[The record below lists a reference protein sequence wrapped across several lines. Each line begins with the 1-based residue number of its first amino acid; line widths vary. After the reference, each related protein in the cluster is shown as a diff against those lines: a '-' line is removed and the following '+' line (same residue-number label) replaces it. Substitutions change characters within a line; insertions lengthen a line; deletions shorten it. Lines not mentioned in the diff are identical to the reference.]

1 MQEIESKMSLP
12 GFWDNQQEANRL
24 AREMSIV
31 KGTITLLDDIEAKMG
46 DCVAAASMAGEDADF
61 LTEAEGIL
69 HELEKEV
76 RELELE
82 TLLSGEY
89 DFNNAIISLHPGAG
103 GLESQDWAQ
112 MLMRMYTRWADA
124 RGYKVEVVDLQSCDE
139 GGIKSATLII
149 SGPWAYGFLR
159 AEKGVH
165 RLVRISPF
173 DASGR
178 RHTSFASMDVTPEIT
193 DDAIDVEI
201 RPDDLQVDTFRA
213 SGAGG
218 QHVNKTDSAVRMTH
232 LPTGIVVAC
241 QNQRSQIANRDTAM
255 RILKAKLY
263 EVELRKREEKMA
275 EHKDENKEIGWGSQI
290 RSYVFHPYSMAKDHR
305 TSYEVGNVYAVMDG
319 DIDGFI
325 FAWLA
330 SRIKR

>member
-1 MQEIESKMSLP
+1 MSQP
-12 GFWDNQQEANRL
+12 GFWEDQQEANRVS
-24 AREMSIV
+24 REMSIV
-31 KGTITLLDDIEAKMG
+31 KSKVTLLDDIAAKLA
-46 DCVAAASMAGEDADF
+46 DCAAAASLAEADADF
-61 LTEAEGIL
+61 MAEAEAL
-69 HELEKEV
+69 LPVLQKEV
-76 RELELE
+76 QELELE

-124 RGYKVEVVDLQSCDE
+124 RGYKVEIADLQPCDE

-165 RLVRISPF
+165 RLVRISPY

-178 RHTSFASMDVTPEIT
+178 RHTSFASMDVTPELE
-193 DDAIDVEI
+193 DDDIDIEI
-201 RPDDLQVDTFRA
+201 RPEDLQVDTFRA

-232 LPTGIVVAC
+232 LPSGIVVAC
-241 QNQRSQIANRDTAM
+241 QNQRSQIANRDTAL

-263 EVELRKREEKMA
+263 ELELRKREERMA

-305 TSYEVGNVYAVMDG
+305 TNYEVGNVYGVMDG

-325 FAWLA
+325 YAWLA
-330 SRIKR
+330 SRVKSKND

>member
-12 GFWDNQQEANRL
+12 GFWDDQQEANRL

-31 KGTITLLDDIEAKMG
+31 KSKITLLDDIEAKLG
-46 DCVAAASMAGEDADF
+46 DCVAAASMAEEDKEF
-61 LTEAEGIL
+61 LVEAESIL

-112 MLMRMYTRWADA
+112 MLMRMYTRWADT
-124 RGYKVEVVDLQSCDE
+124 RGYKVEIVDLQPCDE

-193 DDAIDVEI
+193 DDAIEVEI

-263 EVELRKREEKMA
+263 EVELRKREERMA

-325 FAWLA
+325 YAWLA

>member
-1 MQEIESKMSLP
+1 
-12 GFWDNQQEANRL
+12 
-24 AREMSIV
+24 
-31 KGTITLLDDIEAKMG
+31 
-46 DCVAAASMAGEDADF
+46 
-61 LTEAEGIL
+61 L

-112 MLMRMYTRWADA
+112 MLMRMYTRWADT
-124 RGYKVEVVDLQSCDE
+124 RGYKVEIVDLQPCDE

-193 DDAIDVEI
+193 DDAIEVEI

-263 EVELRKREEKMA
+263 EVELRKREERMA

-325 FAWLA
+325 YAWLA